1 MMILKNRTFTENL
14 IRLRG
19 KSELSQYELVKKM
32 QLLGSSMSRSTYSKI
47 ELGMGNIKV
56 SDLVALKEIY
66 NVEYDDFFKD
76 VDVSEKKPGEAEDQ
90 E

>member
-1 MMILKNRTFTENL
+1 MMILKNKIFTQNL

-19 KSELSQYELVKKM
+19 KSELSQYELVEKM

-47 ELGMGNIKV
+47 ELGLGNIKV

-66 NVEYDDFFKD
+66 GVDYDDFFKD
-76 VDVSEKKPGEAEDQ
+76 VDVSEKKDY
-90 E
+90 